1 MIRRISKNSERILAV
16 LSQHRNPSQ
25 IAWGV
30 AIGIVLGL
38 IPKDNLIA
46 LLLIVLLASLRVN
59 QLVACTT
66 GLALSLLG
74 GWFSPITAYVGTS
87 ILSQPLIVHGIAVLY
102 RIPFLPWTCLDHS
115 LVAGGIG
122 VGTAM
127 LVPSYVF
134 CLWAFSRVNQKM
146 ETIALEQVAN
156 DAIEYRKSVVDQS
169 MNRQKK
175 PAKFNLI
182 LEEAPA
188 MIADA
193 TTTTHATD
201 LSQPSLDVANPEIES
216 IPTKKKEFRFFGRAE
231 AKRNHRTIPTI
242 FTDEVLPDGNDT
254 FLRETVIEVVR
265 YRHPINVAKES
276 VDNKTD
282 ATATSQT
289 QGISM
294 TVGNA
299 STMESKVKASES
311 PAAAASKAAA
321 PAQSLAYDA
330 SHYQGHSGKSDES
343 LKYLLWH
350 INGSRETVRKSSEKT
365 A

>member
-1 MIRRISKNSERILAV
+1 MILRISKLSERILAV

-30 AIGIVLGL
+30 AIGIMLGL

-46 LLLIVLLASLRVN
+46 LLLVVLLACLRVN
-59 QLVACTT
+59 QLVACTA
-66 GLALSLLG
+66 GLALSLLS
-74 GWFSPITAYVGTS
+74 GWFSPITALVGTS
-87 ILSQPLIVHGIAVLY
+87 ILNQSLITGGIAVLY
-102 RIPFLPWTCLDHS
+102 RVPVLPWTCLDNS

-127 LVPSYVF
+127 LIPSYFF
-134 CLWAFSRVNQKM
+134 CRWAFSRVNQKL

-156 DAIEYRKSVVDQS
+156 DAIQYRKSVVEQS

-182 LEEAPA
+182 LNEAPA
-188 MIADA
+188 MIPNA
-193 TTTTHATD
+193 TTTPHETD
-201 LSQPSLDVANPEIES
+201 QSQPSLDVTKPEFES
-216 IPTKKKEFRFFGRAE
+216 VGTKRKGLGFLGRTQ
-231 AKRNHRTIPTI
+231 AKRNHRTMPTI
-242 FTDEVLPDGNDT
+242 FTGEVLPDGNDT

-265 YRHPINVAKES
+265 YRHPVNVAKES
-276 VDNKTD
+276 VDD
-282 ATATSQT
+282 SADSTATSQT

-294 TVGNA
+294 IVGNA
-299 STMESKVKASES
+299 STMESKVNASES
-311 PAAAASKAAA
+311 STATSSKTDA
-321 PAQSLAYDA
+321 PGQSLAYDA
-330 SHYQGHSGKSDES
+330 SHYQGQSGKSDES

>member
-1 MIRRISKNSERILAV
+1 MILRISKNSERILAV

-46 LLLIVLLASLRVN
+46 LLLVVLLACLRVN

-66 GLALSLLG
+66 ALGLSLLG
-74 GWFSPITAYVGTS
+74 GWFTPITAFVGTS
-87 ILSQPLIVHGIAVLY
+87 ILNQSLIANGIAVLY
-102 RIPFLPWTCLDHS
+102 RVPILPWTCLDNS

-122 VGTAM
+122 VGTVM
-127 LVPSYVF
+127 LFPSYVF
-134 CLWAFSRVNQKM
+134 CLWAFSRVNQKL

-156 DAIEYRKSVVDQS
+156 DAIQYRKSVVDQS
-169 MNRQKK
+169 VNRQKK
-175 PAKFNLI
+175 PAKFNLFVD
-182 LEEAPA
+182 EAPA
-188 MIADA
+188 MVADA
-193 TTTTHATD
+193 TTTLRAPD
-201 LSQPSLDVANPEIES
+201 QSQPSLDVTKPEIES
-216 IPTKKKEFRFFGRAE
+216 VGTKKKGLGFFARAE
-231 AKRNHRTIPTI
+231 AKRNHRTMPTI
-242 FTDEVLPDGNDT
+242 FTGEVLPDGNDT

-265 YRHPINVAKES
+265 YRNPVILAKES
-276 VDNKTD
+276 VDNQTD
-282 ATATSQT
+282 STAASQT

-299 STMESKVKASES
+299 STMESKVMASES
-311 PAAAASKAAA
+311 STATPNKVAA
-321 PAQSLAYDA
+321 PGQSLAYDA
-330 SHYQGHSGKSDES
+330 SHNPGQSGRSDES